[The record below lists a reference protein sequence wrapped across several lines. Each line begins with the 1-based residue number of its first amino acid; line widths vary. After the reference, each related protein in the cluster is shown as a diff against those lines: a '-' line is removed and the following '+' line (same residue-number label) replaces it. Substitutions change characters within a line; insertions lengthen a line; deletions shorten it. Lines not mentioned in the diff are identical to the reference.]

1 MAFTLQ
7 AITQNVWENTN
18 TEVHPFLYR
27 MAQKGFIE
35 YEDLIKPINRINVL
49 NALNILKQYS
59 AEFNEI
65 GKVPMKHKDSIF
77 NAYRSALNSHYE
89 KLKKKLI
96 KQQIIMIVLNSQLN
110 SAFLFQTHKLY
121 Q

>member
-1 MAFTLQ
+1 MKKLFLIFIVILAFTLQ

-49 NALNILKQYS
+49 NALNILKL
-59 AEFNEI
+59 
-65 GKVPMKHKDSIF
+65 KDSTLSIVEKKE
-77 NAYRSALNSHYE
+77 LNFYFTR
-89 KLKKKLI
+89 I
-96 KQQIIMIVLNSQLN
+96 
-110 SAFLFQTHKLY
+110 Y
-121 Q
+121 